1 MPHTTR
7 QQPSS
12 NDHQPRGARP
22 ATPRQLA
29 FLRSLAHRTG
39 QTFAYPTSMQDAST
53 EINRLLSSERS
64 SPAEIRIEH
73 KQIADAIATGPTDA
87 PRHREHEVIGYG
99 ADATWAHNHTTEPTT
114 PAASTARR
122 AAPQVGPL
130 TELARYRIPEG
141 ERVIYGQRVNGIV
154 RLVDRPETVG
164 GRAYLIERGLET
176 KSELDA
182 LLSDYLASAR
192 RLMAV
197 PMAESP
203 VS

>member
-1 MPHTTR
+1 M
-7 QQPSS
+7 
-12 NDHQPRGARP
+12 
-22 ATPRQLA
+22 
-29 FLRSLAHRTG
+29 
-39 QTFAYPTSMQDAST
+39 
-53 EINRLLSSERS
+53 
-64 SPAEIRIEH
+64 
-73 KQIADAIATGPTDA
+73 
-87 PRHREHEVIGYG
+87 
-99 ADATWAHNHTTEPTT
+99 
-114 PAASTARR
+114 
-122 AAPQVGPL
+122 
-130 TELARYRIPEG
+130 
-141 ERVIYGQRVNGIV
+141 IYGQRVNGIV